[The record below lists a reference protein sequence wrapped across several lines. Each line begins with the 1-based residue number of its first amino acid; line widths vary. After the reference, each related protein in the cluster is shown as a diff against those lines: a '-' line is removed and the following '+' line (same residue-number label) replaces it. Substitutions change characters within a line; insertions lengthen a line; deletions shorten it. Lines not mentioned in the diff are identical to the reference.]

1 MGIYIDIY
9 PHFFR
14 KFPFWGANL
23 YISPS
28 IYIPIRFDFF
38 SPAEQNL
45 YISPYFYMYFPKF
58 SRLRRESIY
67 IPIYIYPHTFS
78 IFSLQKWIYIY
89 PHLYISPFTSVATSN
104 PILVISDQSYISSF
118 FSRRSTKTVDF
129 ASGWSTGGRKS
140 PFSRFGVK
148 QKILHKTEDFV

>member
-38 SPAEQNL
+38 STAEQNL
-45 YISPYFYMYFPKF
+45 YISPYICTYFPKF

-67 IPIYIYPHTFS
+67 IPIYIYPHSFS

-89 PHLYISPFTSVATSN
+89 PHLYISPFTSVGCCPGECGPVKFIGNSLGFGR
-104 PILVISDQSYISSF
+104 IGKSYK
-118 FSRRSTKTVDF
+118 RLTKVL
-129 ASGWSTGGRKS
+129 
-140 PFSRFGVK
+140 
-148 QKILHKTEDFV
+148 QKLRVG